1 MPTPHLCQISDSW
14 IRVQAKT
21 VVIAWTVLFLV
32 GLAFPSQAQTFSV
45 LYTFIGKRDGGEP
58 GGPSPLLMDKGG
70 NLFGTASIG
79 GDMNCGRILGCGTV
93 FELDPTG
100 KESVLY
106 ILNEQYSFPIG
117 LVMDGKGNLYGVTN
131 GGGEFGNGAVYT
143 LKVSPNSTRKVLYSF
158 SGGVDGSLPFG
169 LVQDTS
175 GNLYGGTV
183 AGGAYGCGTVFK
195 VDLHGTETVLY
206 SFSGGADGDDPQSTL
221 LLDGAG
227 NLYGTTEY
235 RGLFRNVT
243 VFKIDSA
250 GKESVLYSFSGG
262 ADGGAP
268 SHGGV
273 VADAEGNLYGTTDF
287 GGDVG
292 CSCGVVYKLDT
303 DGNQHVLH
311 TFTGGADGKYPNAVT
326 LDSAGNLFGTTFA
339 GGTTQDGTVF
349 EVDASGKETVLY
361 SFTGGADGAFPD
373 VGLLRDTKGNLYGTT
388 NSGGTYYVGTVFK
401 IAP

>member
-1 MPTPHLCQISDSW
+1 
-14 IRVQAKT
+14 
-21 VVIAWTVLFLV
+21 
-32 GLAFPSQAQTFSV
+32 
-45 LYTFIGKRDGGEP
+45 
-58 GGPSPLLMDKGG
+58 MDKGG

-79 GDMNCGRILGCGTV
+79 GNRNCGGILGCGTV

-106 ILNEQYSFPIG
+106 IFNEQYSLPLG

-158 SGGVDGSLPFG
+158 SGGADGSLPLG
-169 LVQDTS
+169 LVQDNS
-175 GNLYGGTV
+175 GNLYGVTFE
-183 AGGAYGCGTVFK
+183 GGAYGRGTVFK

-206 SFSGGADGDDPQSTL
+206 SFSGGADGDAPHSTL

-227 NLYGTTEY
+227 NLYGTTEGG
-235 RGLFRNVT
+235 GLFRNGT

-262 ADGGAP
+262 ADGECP
-268 SHGGV
+268 SGGGV
-273 VADAEGNLYGTTDF
+273 VADAEGNLYGTTAL

-303 DGNQHVLH
+303 DGNQHVLY
-311 TFTGGADGKYPNAVT
+311 TFTGGADGKYPKAVI

-361 SFTGGADGAFPD
+361 SFTGGADGSFPV

-388 NSGGTYYVGTVFK
+388 YFGGTYGVGTVFK
-401 IAP
+401 IVP